1 MKRKED
7 LMTKLEMIAEV
18 LGYHPDKLIVLV
30 HQLGEE
36 LPKMPEHKIRWG
48 KICEMHINNP
58 DMSEEDIAFHFLVT
72 RYTVRKALSEYYNT
86 NRSKA
91 MIVEGAS
98 VIEQRIRKL
107 NLKDEYAKLTKNKY

>member
-1 MKRKED
+1 
-7 LMTKLEMIAEV
+7 MTKLEMQAEL

-48 KICEMHINNP
+48 KICEMHICNP

-107 NLKDEYAKLTKNKY
+107 NLKDEYNKLAKNKY